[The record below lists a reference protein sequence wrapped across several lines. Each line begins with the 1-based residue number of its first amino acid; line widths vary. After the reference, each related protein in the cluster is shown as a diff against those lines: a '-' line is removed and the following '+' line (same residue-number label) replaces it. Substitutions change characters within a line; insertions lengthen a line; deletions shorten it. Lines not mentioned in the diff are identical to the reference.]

1 MHSLRFAGFKSERH
15 AFHSTARKSCTTSHK
30 IAVSRAFMLPRIHPL
45 GRCDLL
51 PPCMSDSPQYEDQFQ
66 HLPTAGGEELD
77 ARAAKAQLWKQIA
90 QQRKQSRSAPAEPEP
105 PAEEPAPE
113 APRSSRDEWDELFA
127 MDAESL
133 EPSPAPIPAAPPAPA
148 ARKRSVIRRSM
159 PLVVPTDETFIPEEA
174 APEPE
179 RIEIPVQEV
188 KAEPQPQPEP
198 VVTQESP
205 APKSD
210 AKPET
215 EVPSTS
221 ESSETKDDKA
231 DTPKPPPAP
240 ADKTDSE
247 KEIPFLLVLIQKKWV
262 QWGGASLSLS
272 LGIHALILGIGG
284 FLVVNQVMLDQ
295 AVDFLPGGTQ
305 QGQQASQA
313 LEHKIQQKK
322 NPWLKKAV
330 PMRKL
335 AAVGSI
341 SDIVLPDEVPDIL
354 DLPSS
359 NDMLTS
365 AKLGGSGLG
374 GGGFGKGM
382 GLGAKSGMVFQP
394 LSMFGRE
401 IKAKRL
407 ALILDVSSS
416 MAPHLPRVIAEVDK
430 VARGSVVV
438 LFPGC
443 GLDSPPKIGLEGEQV
458 FRTNGAEFERFWRM
472 GGMASYEE
480 ARKFKFSRSD
490 PISSESIY
498 LLLSKRPQT
507 HFIHYVGIGYAW
519 TALLSEQVRQADA
532 LYWFSDFQDHVDF
545 QQLEIVRENLI
556 RRKQKLY
563 IQPYMHGSAFDLV
576 KNQLVDPTGGEV
588 IEANLE

>member
-1 MHSLRFAGFKSERH
+1 
-15 AFHSTARKSCTTSHK
+15 
-30 IAVSRAFMLPRIHPL
+30 
-45 GRCDLL
+45 
-51 PPCMSDSPQYEDQFQ
+51 MSDSSQSEDPFHQ
-66 HLPTAGGEELD
+66 LPTASGEEID
-77 ARAAKAQLWKQIA
+77 VRAAKAQLWKQIA
-90 QQRKQSRSAPAEPEP
+90 QQRKQSRNAPTETEP
-105 PAEEPAPE
+105 PKEVPVPE
-113 APRSSRDEWDELFA
+113 AQRSSRDEWAELFA
-127 MDAESL
+127 MAPESL
-133 EPSPAPIPAAPPAPA
+133 EPTPAPLSATPPTPA
-148 ARKRSVIRRSM
+148 ARKRSVIRRST
-159 PLVVPTDETFIPEEA
+159 PLAEATVEALSPEEA
-174 APEPE
+174 
-179 RIEIPVQEV
+179 I
-188 KAEPQPQPEP
+188 PEP
-198 VVTQESP
+198 VIIEVLSQPQQPETVEDRAKPEPVFVQEP
-205 APKSD
+205 AAPKSET
-210 AKPET
+210 KPET

-221 ESSETKDDKA
+221 ESSDTKDEKSDTTKPEPPSVDKA
-231 DTPKPPPAP
+231 NSA
-240 ADKTDSE
+240 
-247 KEIPFLLVLIQKKWV
+247 KEIPFLVALFQKKWV

-341 SDIVLPDEVPDIL
+341 SDIVLPDEVPDLL

-407 ALILDVSSS
+407 ALVLDVSSS

-443 GLDSPPKIGLEGEQV
+443 GLDSPPKAGLDGEQV
-458 FRTNGAEFERFWRM
+458 FRTSGSEFERFWRM

-480 ARKFKFSRSD
+480 ARKFKFARSD
-490 PISSESIY
+490 AIPSESIY
-498 LLLSKRPQT
+498 TLLSKRPQT

-545 QQLEIVRENLI
+545 SQLEIVRENLI

-563 IQPYMHGSAFDLV
+563 IQPYMHGSAFDLI
-576 KNQLVDPTGGEV
+576 KSQLVDPSGGEV